1 MKKILKFLKPYTIF
15 IIIGFIFTFV
25 QSILNLYLPNLMS
38 DILNNGVIKQDID
51 SIWSYGLEMIIITL
65 LVALFAVGATFIAS
79 RVSTAFGRNL
89 RKKVY
94 EKVESYSNYEFKKMS
109 PSTLITRTTN
119 DVTQVQTFVLMGL
132 RMMIITPI
140 MCIGGLIMAISTNA
154 KLSIILAVIIPIM
167 VLVILILAKKV
178 LPLFTKFQ
186 AFTDRLNQVVTEKL
200 TGVRVIR
207 AFGKEEY
214 ERKRY
219 DSVNKDIYDVTLKA
233 AYTIVLLMPL
243 IFFIINISSIAIVW
257 IGAPMI
263 DNGSLNIGDLMA
275 FIQYAMQVLFSVIYV
290 AMMFINIPRAIVSA
304 KRISE
309 VLDIDP
315 SIKDDGTITKKEEL
329 DSLGSIEF
337 KNVCFSFPDGDENVL
352 DNISFKI
359 NKSETLAIIGGTGSG
374 KTALISLMLRLYD
387 ITGGDIYVGG
397 KNIKDISVNFLR
409 DLIGYVP
416 QKAMLFSGTIRENLC
431 YGNKNAT
438 KQQIDEALKVAQAY
452 DFVYSQKDGIDS
464 EVSQG
469 GTNFSGGQK
478 QRLCIARAIVKNP
491 DYFIFDDSF
500 SALDYK
506 TDMTLREALAKNTKD
521 ATKIIVAQR
530 VSTVL
535 NADKIIYLEDGK
547 ILGIGTHKELFESCS
562 EYREVVL
569 SQITMEEATSNGK

>member
-132 RMMIITPI
+132 RMMIIAPI

-337 KNVCFSFPDGDENVL
+337 KNVCFCFPDGDENVL

>member
-132 RMMIITPI
+132 RMMIIAPI

-374 KTALISLMLRLYD
+374 KTALISLILRLYD

>member
-1 MKKILKFLKPYTIF
+1 MKKILKFLKPYTVF

-51 SIWSYGLEMIIITL
+51 SIWSYGIEMIIITL

-119 DVTQVQTFVLMGL
+119 DVTQVQNFVLMGL
-132 RMMIITPI
+132 RMMIIAPI

-167 VLVILILAKKV
+167 VIVILILAKKV

-263 DNGSLNIGDLMA
+263 DKGSLNIGDLMA

-438 KQQIDEALKVAQAY
+438 KQQIDEALKIAQAY

-506 TDMTLREALAKNTKD
+506 TDMILREALAKNTKD

>member
-132 RMMIITPI
+132 RMMIIAPI

-374 KTALISLMLRLYD
+374 KTALISLILRLYD

-409 DLIGYVP
+409 DLIG
-416 QKAMLFSGTIRENLC
+416 
-431 YGNKNAT
+431 
-438 KQQIDEALKVAQAY
+438 
-452 DFVYSQKDGIDS
+452 
-464 EVSQG
+464 
-469 GTNFSGGQK
+469 
-478 QRLCIARAIVKNP
+478 
-491 DYFIFDDSF
+491 
-500 SALDYK
+500 
-506 TDMTLREALAKNTKD
+506 
-521 ATKIIVAQR
+521 
-530 VSTVL
+530 
-535 NADKIIYLEDGK
+535 
-547 ILGIGTHKELFESCS
+547 
-562 EYREVVL
+562 
-569 SQITMEEATSNGK
+569 

>member
-119 DVTQVQTFVLMGL
+119 DVTQVQTFVLMGI
-132 RMMIITPI
+132 RMMIIAPI

-309 VLDIDP
+309 VLDINP

-337 KNVCFSFPDGDENVL
+337 KNVCFSFPDGDEKVL

-438 KQQIDEALKVAQAY
+438 KQQIDEALKIAQAY

>member
-1 MKKILKFLKPYTIF
+1 MKKILKFLKPYTVF

-51 SIWSYGLEMIIITL
+51 SIWSYGIEMIIITL

-132 RMMIITPI
+132 RMMIIAPI

-167 VLVILILAKKV
+167 VIVILILAKKV

-263 DNGSLNIGDLMA
+263 DKGSLNIGDLMA

-438 KQQIDEALKVAQAY
+438 KQQIDEALKIAQAY

>member
-1 MKKILKFLKPYTIF
+1 MKKILKFLKPYTVF

-51 SIWSYGLEMIIITL
+51 SIWSYGIEMIIITF

-119 DVTQVQTFVLMGL
+119 DVTQVQNFVLMGL
-132 RMMIITPI
+132 RMMIIAPI

-167 VLVILILAKKV
+167 VIVILILAKKV

-186 AFTDRLNQVVTEKL
+186 AYTDRLNQVVTEKL

-263 DNGSLNIGDLMA
+263 DKGSLNIGDLMA

-438 KQQIDEALKVAQAY
+438 KQQIDEALKIAQAY

>member
-132 RMMIITPI
+132 RMMIIAPI

-438 KQQIDEALKVAQAY
+438 KQQMDEALKVAQAY

>member
-132 RMMIITPI
+132 RMMIIAPI

-243 IFFIINISSIAIVW
+243 IFFIINISAIAIVW

>member
-109 PSTLITRTTN
+109 SSTLITRTTN

-132 RMMIITPI
+132 RMMIIAPI

>member
-132 RMMIITPI
+132 RMMIIAPI

-500 SALDYK
+500 SALDYT

>member
-132 RMMIITPI
+132 RMMIIAPI

-438 KQQIDEALKVAQAY
+438 KQQIDEALKIAQAY

>member
-1 MKKILKFLKPYTIF
+1 M
-15 IIIGFIFTFV
+15 
-25 QSILNLYLPNLMS
+25 
-38 DILNNGVIKQDID
+38 
-51 SIWSYGLEMIIITL
+51 
-65 LVALFAVGATFIAS
+65 
-79 RVSTAFGRNL
+79 
-89 RKKVY
+89 
-94 EKVESYSNYEFKKMS
+94 
-109 PSTLITRTTN
+109 
-119 DVTQVQTFVLMGL
+119 
-132 RMMIITPI
+132 
-140 MCIGGLIMAISTNA
+140 
-154 KLSIILAVIIPIM
+154 
-167 VLVILILAKKV
+167 
-178 LPLFTKFQ
+178 
-186 AFTDRLNQVVTEKL
+186 
-200 TGVRVIR
+200 
-207 AFGKEEY
+207 
-214 ERKRY
+214 
-219 DSVNKDIYDVTLKA
+219 
-233 AYTIVLLMPL
+233 
-243 IFFIINISSIAIVW
+243 
-257 IGAPMI
+257 
-263 DNGSLNIGDLMA
+263 
-275 FIQYAMQVLFSVIYV
+275 
-290 AMMFINIPRAIVSA
+290 
-304 KRISE
+304 
-309 VLDIDP
+309 
-315 SIKDDGTITKKEEL
+315 
-329 DSLGSIEF
+329 
-337 KNVCFSFPDGDENVL
+337 
-352 DNISFKI
+352 
-359 NKSETLAIIGGTGSG
+359 AIIGGTGSG

-438 KQQIDEALKVAQAY
+438 KQQIDEALKIAQAY

-506 TDMTLREALAKNTKD
+506 TDMILREALAKNTKD

>member
-1 MKKILKFLKPYTIF
+1 MKKILKFLKPYTVF

-51 SIWSYGLEMIIITL
+51 SIWSYGIEMIIITL

-119 DVTQVQTFVLMGL
+119 DVTQVQNFVLMGL
-132 RMMIITPI
+132 RMMIIAPI

-167 VLVILILAKKV
+167 VIVILILAKKV

-263 DNGSLNIGDLMA
+263 DKGSLNIGDLMA

-438 KQQIDEALKVAQAY
+438 KQQMDEALKVAQAY

>member
-132 RMMIITPI
+132 RMMIIAPI

-547 ILGIGTHKELFESCS
+547 FLGIGTHKELFESCS

>member
-132 RMMIITPI
+132 RMMIIAPI

-233 AYTIVLLMPL
+233 SYTIVLLMPL

>member
-132 RMMIITPI
+132 RMMIIAPI

-309 VLDIDP
+309 VLDIAP

>member
-132 RMMIITPI
+132 RMMIIAPI

-304 KRISE
+304 KRIRE

-438 KQQIDEALKVAQAY
+438 KQQIDEALKIAQAY

>member
-1 MKKILKFLKPYTIF
+1 MKKILKFLKPYTVF

-51 SIWSYGLEMIIITL
+51 SIWSYGIEMIIITL

-119 DVTQVQTFVLMGL
+119 DVTQVQNFVLMGL
-132 RMMIITPI
+132 RMMIIAPI

-167 VLVILILAKKV
+167 VIVILILAKKV

-243 IFFIINISSIAIVW
+243 IFFIINILSIAIVW

-263 DNGSLNIGDLMA
+263 DKGSLNIGDLMA

-438 KQQIDEALKVAQAY
+438 KQQIDEALKIAQAY

>member
-132 RMMIITPI
+132 RMMIIAPI

-438 KQQIDEALKVAQAY
+438 KQQIDEAFKVAQAY

>member
-119 DVTQVQTFVLMGL
+119 DVTQVQNFVLMGL
-132 RMMIITPI
+132 RMMIIAPI

-167 VLVILILAKKV
+167 VIVILILAKKV

-263 DNGSLNIGDLMA
+263 DKGSLNIGDLMA

-438 KQQIDEALKVAQAY
+438 KQQIDEALKIAQAY

>member
-132 RMMIITPI
+132 RMMIIAPI

-329 DSLGSIEF
+329 DSLGRIEF

>member
-51 SIWSYGLEMIIITL
+51 SIWSYGLEMIIITS

-132 RMMIITPI
+132 RMMIIAPI

-309 VLDIDP
+309 VLDINP
-315 SIKDDGTITKKEEL
+315 SIKDDGKIAKKEEL

-438 KQQIDEALKVAQAY
+438 KQQIDEALKIAQAY

>member
-132 RMMIITPI
+132 RMMIIAPI

-219 DSVNKDIYDVTLKA
+219 NSVNKNIYNVTLKA
-233 AYTIVLLMPL
+233 AYTIVLLMTL
-243 IFFIINISSIAIVW
+243 IFFIINISAIAIVW

>member
-132 RMMIITPI
+132 RMMIIAPI

-219 DSVNKDIYDVTLKA
+219 AEIYGRT
-233 AYTIVLLMPL
+233 
-243 IFFIINISSIAIVW
+243 
-257 IGAPMI
+257 
-263 DNGSLNIGDLMA
+263 
-275 FIQYAMQVLFSVIYV
+275 
-290 AMMFINIPRAIVSA
+290 
-304 KRISE
+304 
-309 VLDIDP
+309 
-315 SIKDDGTITKKEEL
+315 
-329 DSLGSIEF
+329 
-337 KNVCFSFPDGDENVL
+337 
-352 DNISFKI
+352 
-359 NKSETLAIIGGTGSG
+359 
-374 KTALISLMLRLYD
+374 
-387 ITGGDIYVGG
+387 
-397 KNIKDISVNFLR
+397 
-409 DLIGYVP
+409 
-416 QKAMLFSGTIRENLC
+416 
-431 YGNKNAT
+431 
-438 KQQIDEALKVAQAY
+438 
-452 DFVYSQKDGIDS
+452 
-464 EVSQG
+464 
-469 GTNFSGGQK
+469 
-478 QRLCIARAIVKNP
+478 
-491 DYFIFDDSF
+491 
-500 SALDYK
+500 
-506 TDMTLREALAKNTKD
+506 
-521 ATKIIVAQR
+521 
-530 VSTVL
+530 
-535 NADKIIYLEDGK
+535 
-547 ILGIGTHKELFESCS
+547 
-562 EYREVVL
+562 
-569 SQITMEEATSNGK
+569 

>member
-132 RMMIITPI
+132 RMMIIAPI

-374 KTALISLMLRLYD
+374 KTALISLILRLYD

-506 TDMTLREALAKNTKD
+506 TDMILREALAKNTKD

>member
-132 RMMIITPI
+132 RMMIIAPI

>member
-132 RMMIITPI
+132 RMMIIAPI

-233 AYTIVLLMPL
+233 SYTIVLLMPL

-506 TDMTLREALAKNTKD
+506 TDMALREALTKNTKD

>member
-79 RVSTAFGRNL
+79 MVSTAFGRNL

-132 RMMIITPI
+132 RMMIIAPI

-167 VLVILILAKKV
+167 VLVILILAKKI

-186 AFTDRLNQVVTEKL
+186 AFTDRLNQVVTENL

-309 VLDIDP
+309 VLDINP
-315 SIKDDGTITKKEEL
+315 SIKDDGKIAKKEEL

-438 KQQIDEALKVAQAY
+438 KQQIDEALKIAQAY

>member
-109 PSTLITRTTN
+109 SSTLITRTTN

-132 RMMIITPI
+132 RMMIIAPI

-547 ILGIGTHKELFESCS
+547 FLGIGTHKELFESCS

>member
-132 RMMIITPI
+132 RMMIIAPI

-309 VLDIDP
+309 VLDINP

-337 KNVCFSFPDGDENVL
+337 KNVCFSFPDGDEKVL

-438 KQQIDEALKVAQAY
+438 KQQIDEALKIAQAY

>member
-132 RMMIITPI
+132 RMMIIAPI

-547 ILGIGTHKELFESCS
+547 ILGIGTHKELFKSCS

>member
-1 MKKILKFLKPYTIF
+1 MKKILKFLKSYTIF

-132 RMMIITPI
+132 RMMIIAPI

-416 QKAMLFSGTIRENLC
+416 QKAMLFSGSIRENLC

-438 KQQIDEALKVAQAY
+438 KQQIDEALKIAQAY

-506 TDMTLREALAKNTKD
+506 TDMALREALTKNTKD

>member
-132 RMMIITPI
+132 RMMIIAPI

-478 QRLCIARAIVKNP
+478 QRLCIARAIVKDP

>member
-132 RMMIITPI
+132 RMMIIAPI

-309 VLDIDP
+309 VLDINP
-315 SIKDDGTITKKEEL
+315 SIKDDGKIAKKEEL

-438 KQQIDEALKVAQAY
+438 KQQIDEALKIAQAY

-506 TDMTLREALAKNTKD
+506 TDMTLRDALAKNTKD